1 MKNDRLLKLGIIVIA
16 VIFIFV
22 AYRIFK
28 AISGNNQRIDLSG
41 KAFYQYFSG
50 IKKEYSGKIEIIN
63 KKDSKN
69 EKNEKILILEDN
81 STVYLDA
88 TPMYYRDELG
98 KLLLPEKVEVV
109 FPKLKTNYKFED
121 FSVIYKE
128 NGKIKV
134 KKYKDSESKAKEIED
149 AFIFDGQDM
158 YLFLKETTI
167 KVGDQEYV
175 VPPLSYAYVSYRDY
189 VEIYDYDKDESL
201 VLQGKE
207 YEQDIKAYTDD
218 YVIDMSI
225 DSLEYEET
233 QQLLIK
239 KLDYV
244 KDFEYQK

>member
-1 MKNDRLLKLGIIVIA
+1 MKNDRWLKFGIIVIA

-22 AYRIFK
+22 AYRIFRS
-28 AISGNNQRIDLSG
+28 ISGSNQRIDLSG

-50 IKKEYSGKIEIIN
+50 IKKEYSGKLEIIN

-69 EKNEKILILEDN
+69 DKNEKVLILEDN

-98 KLLLPEKVEVV
+98 KLLLPEKVEVI

-121 FSVIYKE
+121 FSVLYKE

-134 KKYKDSESKAKEIED
+134 KRYRDNESKAKEIED

-158 YLFLKETTI
+158 YLFLKETKI
-167 KVGDQEYV
+167 KVDDQEYV

-189 VEIYDYDKDESL
+189 VEIYDYDKDEVV

-218 YVIDMSI
+218 YTIDMSI

-244 KDFEYQK
+244 RDFEY